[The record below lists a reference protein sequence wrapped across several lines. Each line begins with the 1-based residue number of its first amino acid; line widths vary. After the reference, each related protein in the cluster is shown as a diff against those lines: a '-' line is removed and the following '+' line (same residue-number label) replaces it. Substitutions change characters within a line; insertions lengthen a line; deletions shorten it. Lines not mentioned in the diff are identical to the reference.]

1 MAASDRPPPS
11 PLSLFIGERAWAMGA
26 AMRRAEAVGEPR
38 IAREPPEL
46 VPERPLPVKLGPDP
60 AGEMSRLKPDVSRPV
75 ERPPETEDQLALRT
89 PQFFLRNT
97 MRLERYGDPDWIET
111 IRRPVREITHWD
123 DLRDAARC
131 AVERPE
137 LDPETA
143 STVLDMLLAERRV
156 VMVETRW
163 HEVFGRP
170 DPIE

>member
-1 MAASDRPPPS
+1 MPPADRPPPS
-11 PLSLFIGERAWAMGA
+11 PQSLFIGARARAMGA
-26 AMRRAEAVGEPR
+26 AIRRAEAVGQPR
-38 IAREPPEL
+38 IARRPPEL

-75 ERPPETEDQLALRT
+75 ERPPETEDHLALRT

-97 MRLERYGDPDWIET
+97 MRLERYGDPDWIEV
-111 IRRPVREITHWD
+111 IRRPVRDRGHWD

-131 AVERPE
+131 AVRRPD
-137 LDPETA
+137 LDADTA
-143 STVLDMLLAERRV
+143 STVLDMCLAERRV